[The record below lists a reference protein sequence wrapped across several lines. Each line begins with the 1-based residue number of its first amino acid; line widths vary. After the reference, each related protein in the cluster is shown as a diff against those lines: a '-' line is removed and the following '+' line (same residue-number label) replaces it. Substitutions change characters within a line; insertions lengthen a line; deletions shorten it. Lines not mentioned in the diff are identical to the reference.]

1 MPWRSSCNSE
11 ASLQSLDERSVRF
24 EDVLG
29 VERRGRD
36 PLQALT
42 VERPRDADEVRY
54 QEAAQLDAAVRIIM
68 AQREQM
74 LGRAGL
80 ARQIDI
86 ELFGEL
92 AREGDE
98 IGLTCC
104 DLAPGELPTAGQV
117 LAGWALGDE
126 HRTGSINDRRGHNRH
141 GRHSRHDRS
150 RGVAYSSCP

>member
-1 MPWRSSCNSE
+1 
-11 ASLQSLDERSVRF
+11 
-24 EDVLG
+24 
-29 VERRGRD
+29 
-36 PLQALT
+36 
-42 VERPRDADEVRY
+42 
-54 QEAAQLDAAVRIIM
+54 M
-68 AQREQM
+68 AEREQM

-86 ELFGEL
+86 ELFGEF

-126 HRTGSINDRRGHNRH
+126 HRASSINDRRGDDRH
-141 GRHSRHDRS
+141 GRHGRHDRS